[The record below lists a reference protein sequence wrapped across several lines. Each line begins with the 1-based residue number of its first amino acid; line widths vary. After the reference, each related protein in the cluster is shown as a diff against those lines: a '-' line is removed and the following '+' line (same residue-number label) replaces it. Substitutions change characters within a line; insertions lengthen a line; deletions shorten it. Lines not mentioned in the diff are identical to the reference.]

1 MKSLKR
7 ILSLLMAI
15 ALILSL
21 AACGGDDATSSDASS
36 KPSTGTAGTVYIDT
50 STLEKKQTD
59 LFKDLKGT
67 KLRVADDIDL
77 QDWERDF
84 YDQLENETGMTV
96 EIEPLTSNEL
106 ATKISQA
113 VASGDKRNYFDVG
126 ICANS
131 TLLQYVY
138 GNMVKPMDDYIYY
151 DDPVWKYS
159 DASDFNC
166 LELFKFDGHY
176 WGAPSH
182 GYHETFIYYNKT
194 YFEEVKAPD
203 PYTEYYLK
211 DNWTFETFRDTC
223 EAVTKKNA
231 DGTTD
236 VYAWATWDI
245 LAFPAAAGGE
255 IIQLDENGEWQIKVD
270 SPECLAGLDLI
281 YDSVNNGWSA
291 GFDNGFANFVNR
303 KCAMLAGKP
312 STAMGSATNAR
323 SRMTDEIGCIPFPKK
338 DSSQEKYIAPM
349 SVSGYFIANC
359 AQNPTGAAAYIYYH
373 RVGEQRRDASPY
385 GLESVK
391 RLFTEQDL
399 EMRADYVANCEF
411 AVPYIDGLVGWYSGS
426 RDDFLNVM
434 FVDKVKPATAVD
446 SFKGLISD
454 CLRNTVG

>member
-21 AACGGDDATSSDASS
+21 AACGGDDATSSNASS
-36 KPSTGTAGTVYIDT
+36 KPSTGTPGTDYIDM

-59 LFKDLKGT
+59 LFKDLQGT
-67 KLRVADDIDL
+67 KLRVADDIEL

-96 EIEPLTSNEL
+96 EIEPLSSNEL

-151 DDPVWKYS
+151 DDPVWKYAEGS
-159 DASDFNC
+159 DLNSLD
-166 LELFKFDGHY
+166 LYKFDGHY
-176 WGAPSH
+176 WAAPSH

-194 YFEEVKAPD
+194 YFEEVQAPD

-223 EAVTKKNA
+223 EAVTKKNE

-236 VYAWATWDI
+236 VYAWASWDT
-245 LAFPAAAGGE
+245 LVWPSASGGD

-281 YDSVNNGWSA
+281 YDSANNGWTNVN
-291 GFDNGFANFVNR
+291 DNGFVSFVNR
-303 KCAMLAGKP
+303 KCAMILGKP

-323 SRMTDEIGCIPFPKK
+323 ARMTDEIGCIPLPKRDK
-338 DSSQEKYIAPM
+338 NQEKYIAPM

-385 GLESVK
+385 GLENVK
-391 RLFTEQDL
+391 KWFNEQDL
-399 EMRADYVANCEF
+399 EMRKDYIANCDIS
-411 AVPYIDGLVGWYSGS
+411 VPYIDGLVGWYNGS
-426 RDDFLNVM
+426 RDTFRNIM
-434 FVDKVKPATAVD
+434 AVDKVKPATAVD